1 MFSCFKLSPIQGLPW
16 VALTY
21 GFISALGQGI
31 ALIPTM
37 TIGMRWFPQHKGLAM
52 GVVVGGFGGGAF
64 IFNQIQTAILN
75 PGNLSTEGEYF
86 EDPALLARVPGLLLT
101 LAGLYLSL
109 QVTQSVSPSTCVSS
123 WWLAAWSPS
132 PGWTGNSC
140 LRGRRRLTP
149 RRY

>member
-109 QVTQSVSPSTCVSS
+109 QVTQSVSPLHLCV
-123 WWLAAWSPS
+123 
-132 PGWTGNSC
+132 
-140 LRGRRRLTP
+140 
-149 RRY
+149 